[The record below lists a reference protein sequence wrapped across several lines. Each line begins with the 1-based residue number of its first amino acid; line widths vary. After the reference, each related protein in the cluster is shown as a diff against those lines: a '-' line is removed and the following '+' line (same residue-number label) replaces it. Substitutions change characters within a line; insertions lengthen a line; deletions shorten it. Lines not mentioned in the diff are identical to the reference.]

1 MKTILVPI
9 DFSDYSEHALE
20 VAAKI
25 AKRHGASL
33 VALHMMG
40 LSQAV
45 LTKDDSQEV
54 FEAMYYMKLADKR
67 FEEFLDRDYLKGLEI
82 QTTVQNYKL
91 FHEIDSVAQ
100 EFNADLIVMG
110 SHGSSGLREVFVGS
124 NTEKVVRTSE
134 IPVLV
139 VKNRMGDEPMN
150 KVVFANNFDEENV
163 NSFLKAKK
171 LFDDLRVE
179 MQMVY
184 VNTPGDGFRS
194 TQEMEE
200 KVSKFFLKAELDGT
214 YTMNDV
220 NYYNAYSIEEGIF
233 TYSNKVNADL
243 IAIPTHGRKGLAH
256 FFSGSISEDLVNH
269 SDLPVITFKM

>member
-9 DFSDYSEHALE
+9 DFSDYSEYALE

-25 AKRHGASL
+25 AKRHDSSI

-67 FEEFLDRDYLKGLEI
+67 FQDFLDRDYLEGI
-82 QTTVQNYKL
+82 NVQTTVQNYKL

-124 NTEKVVRTSE
+124 NTEKVVRNSE

-139 VKNRMGDEPMN
+139 IKNRMGDEPMN
-150 KVVFANNFDEENV
+150 KVVFANDFDKNNV
-163 NSFLKAKK
+163 KSFLKARN
-171 LFDDLRVE
+171 LFSALDVE

-200 KVSKFFLKAELDGT
+200 KVVEFFIEANVNGEFDV
-214 YTMNDV
+214 NDV
-220 NYYNAYSIEEGIF
+220 KYYSAYSIEEGIF
-233 TYSNKVNADL
+233 TYSNKVDADL

-256 FFSGSISEDLVNH
+256 FFTGSISEDLVNH
-269 SDLPVITFKM
+269 SELPVITFKM

>member
-1 MKTILVPI
+1 MKTLLVPI
-9 DFSDYSEHALE
+9 DFSDHSEYALE

-25 AKRHGASL
+25 AKRHDSSI

-54 FEAMYYMKLADKR
+54 FEAMYYMKLAEKR
-67 FEEFLDRDYLKGLEI
+67 FKDFLDRDYLEGIEV

-91 FHEIDSVAQ
+91 FHEIDQVAQ
-100 EFNADLIVMG
+100 EFKADLIVMG

-124 NTEKVVRTSE
+124 NTEKVVRNSE

-139 VKNRMGDEPMN
+139 VKNKMGDEAMN
-150 KVVFANNFDEENV
+150 KVVFANNFDNENV
-163 NSFLKAKK
+163 SSFLKARK
-171 LFDDLRVE
+171 LFSTLDVD
-179 MQMVY
+179 MQLVY
-184 VNTPGDGFRS
+184 INTPGDGFKS

-200 KVSKFFLKAELDGT
+200 KVADFFVEANVNGE
-214 YTMNDV
+214 YSVNDV
-220 NYYNAYSIEEGIF
+220 KYFSAYSIEEGIF
-233 TYSNKVNADL
+233 AYSNKVNADL

-256 FFSGSISEDLVNH
+256 FFTGSISEDLVNH

>member
-9 DFSDYSEHALE
+9 DFSDYSEYALE

-25 AKRHGASL
+25 AKRHDSSI

-67 FEEFLDRDYLKGLEI
+67 FQDFLDRDYLEGIEV

-124 NTEKVVRTSE
+124 NTEKVVRNSE

-139 VKNRMGDEPMN
+139 IKNRMGDEPMN
-150 KVVFANNFDEENV
+150 KVVFANDFDKNNV
-163 NSFLKAKK
+163 TSFLKARN
-171 LFDDLRVE
+171 LFNALDVE

-184 VNTPGDGFRS
+184 INTPGDGFRS

-200 KVSKFFLKAELDGT
+200 KVVDFFIEANVNGE
-214 YTMNDV
+214 YSVNDV
-220 NYYNAYSIEEGIF
+220 KYYSAYSIEEGIF
-233 TYSNKVNADL
+233 AYSNKVDADL

>member
-9 DFSDYSEHALE
+9 DFSNYSEYALE

-25 AKRHGASL
+25 ARRHEASI

-40 LSQAV
+40 LSQAI

-54 FEAMYYMKLADKR
+54 LEAMYYMKLADKR
-67 FEEFLDRDYLKGLEI
+67 FQEFLDRDYLKGLEV

-91 FHEIDSVAQ
+91 FHEIDSVAE

-110 SHGSSGLREVFVGS
+110 SHGSSGLLEVFVGS
-124 NTEKVVRTSE
+124 NTEKVVRNSE

-139 VKNRMGDEPMN
+139 VKNRMGEEPMN
-150 KVVFANNFDEENV
+150 KVVFANNFDKENV
-163 NSFLKAKK
+163 RSFRKAKK
-171 LFDDLRVE
+171 LFDQLDVD
-179 MQMVY
+179 MQLVY
-184 VNTPGDGFRS
+184 INTPGDGFRS
-194 TQEMEE
+194 THEMEE
-200 KVSKFFLKAELDGT
+200 KVADFFIEAGVDGE
-214 YTMNDV
+214 YSNADV
-220 NYYNAYSIEEGIF
+220 KYYSAYSIEEGIF

>member
-1 MKTILVPI
+1 MKTLLVPI
-9 DFSDYSEHALE
+9 DFSNHSEYALE

-25 AKRHGASL
+25 AKRHDASI

-54 FEAMYYMKLADKR
+54 FEAMYYMKLAEKR
-67 FEEFLDRDYLKGLEI
+67 FQEFLDRDYLKGIEV

-91 FHEIDSVAQ
+91 FHEIDSVAK

-110 SHGSSGLREVFVGS
+110 SHGSSGLKEVFVGS

-139 VKNRMGDEPMN
+139 IKDRMGDQAMN
-150 KVVFANNFDEENV
+150 KVVFANNFDKENV
-163 NSFLKAKK
+163 ASFKKAKK
-171 LFDDLRVE
+171 LFDQLDVN
-179 MQMVY
+179 MQLVY

-200 KVSKFFLKAELDGT
+200 KVAEFFTEAGVNGEYGV
-214 YTMNDV
+214 NDV
-220 NYYNAYSIEEGIF
+220 VYYSAYSIEEGIF

>member
-1 MKTILVPI
+1 MKTLLVPI
-9 DFSDYSEHALE
+9 DFSDHSEYALE
-20 VAAKI
+20 VAARI
-25 AKRHGASL
+25 AKTHGASI

-54 FEAMYYMKLADKR
+54 FEAMYYMKLAEKR
-67 FEEFLDRDYLKGLEI
+67 FSDFLDKDYLKGIDI

-91 FHEIDSVAQ
+91 FHEIDSVAK

-134 IPVLV
+134 VPVLV
-139 VKNRMGDEPMN
+139 IKNHMGDEVMN
-150 KVVFANNFDEENV
+150 KVVFANNFEKENV
-163 NSFLKAKK
+163 GSFLKAKE
-171 LFDDLRVE
+171 LFDKLDIT
-179 MQMVY
+179 MQLVY

-194 TQEMEE
+194 TQEMED
-200 KVSKFFLKAELDGT
+200 KVADFLIEAGVSGEFSV
-214 YTMNDV
+214 NDV
-220 NYYNAYSIEEGIF
+220 VYYNAYSIEEGIF

-256 FFSGSISEDLVNH
+256 FFTGSISEDLVNH

>member
-9 DFSDYSEHALE
+9 DFSEHSEYALE
-20 VAAKI
+20 AAAHL
-25 AKRHGASL
+25 AKQHNARL

-67 FEEFLDRDYLKGLEI
+67 FQEFLDRDYLEGI
-82 QTTVQNYKL
+82 DVQTTVQNYKL
-91 FHEIDSVAQ
+91 FHELDEVAS

-139 VKNRMGDEPMN
+139 IKSRLSKSAIK
-150 KVVFANNFDEENV
+150 KVVFANNFSNEGIS
-163 NSFLKAKK
+163 SFLKARK
-171 LFDDLRVE
+171 LISALGAE
-179 MQMVY
+179 MQLVY
-184 VNTPGDGFRS
+184 INTPGDGFRS

-200 KVSKFFLKAELDGT
+200 RVAAFFSEAMLDNEFGIDDVS
-214 YTMNDV
+214 
-220 NYYNAYSIEEGIF
+220 YYSAYSVEEGIF
-233 TYSNKVNADL
+233 TFSNKVNADL
-243 IAIPTHGRKGLAH
+243 IAIPTHGRRGLAH

-269 SDLPVITFKM
+269 SDLPVMTFKM

>member
-9 DFSDYSEHALE
+9 DFSDHSEYALE
-20 VAAKI
+20 VAAKL
-25 AKRHGASL
+25 AKDHNASI

-67 FEEFLDRDYLKGLEI
+67 FTEFLDRDYLNGIEVE
-82 QTTVQNYKL
+82 TTVQNYKL
-91 FHEIDSVAQ
+91 FHELDDVAR
-100 EFNADLIVMG
+100 EFHADLIVMG

-124 NTEKVVRTSE
+124 NTEKVVRTSTV
-134 IPVLV
+134 PVLV
-139 VKNRMGDEPMN
+139 VKNRMTTDAIK
-150 KVVFANNFDEENV
+150 KVVFANNFDLDNIS
-163 NSFLKAKK
+163 SFKKARD
-171 LFDDLRVE
+171 LFITLGAQ

-184 VNTPGDGFRS
+184 INTPGEGFRS

-200 KVSKFFLKAELDGT
+200 RVSDFFLKAGLDT
-214 YTMNDV
+214 EFNNDDV
-220 NYYNAYSIEEGIF
+220 VYYSAYSIEEGIF
-233 TYSNKVNADL
+233 TYSNKVEADL

>member
-9 DFSDYSEHALE
+9 DFSDYSEYALE

-25 AKRHGASL
+25 AKRHDSSI

-67 FEEFLDRDYLKGLEI
+67 FQDFLDRDYLEGIEV

-124 NTEKVVRTSE
+124 NTEKVVRNSE

-139 VKNRMGDEPMN
+139 IKNRMGDEPMN
-150 KVVFANNFDEENV
+150 KVVFANDFDKNNV
-163 NSFLKAKK
+163 TSFLKARN
-171 LFDDLRVE
+171 LFNALDVE

-184 VNTPGDGFRS
+184 INTPGDGFRS

-200 KVSKFFLKAELDGT
+200 KVVDFFIEANVNGE
-214 YTMNDV
+214 YSVNDV
-220 NYYNAYSIEEGIF
+220 KYYSAYSIEEGIF

>member
-9 DFSDYSEHALE
+9 DFSDYSEYALE

-25 AKRHGASL
+25 AKRHGSSL
-33 VALHMMG
+33 VAMHMMG

-54 FEAMYYMKLADKR
+54 LEAMYYMKLADKR
-67 FEEFLDRDYLKGLEI
+67 FEEFLDRDYLKGLKV

-150 KVVFANNFDEENV
+150 KVVFANNFDKENV

-171 LFDDLRVE
+171 LFDEMGVE

-184 VNTPGDGFRS
+184 INTPGDGFRS
-194 TQEMEE
+194 TQEMEI
-200 KVSKFFLKAELDGT
+200 KVSDFFLEAGLDGT
-214 YTMNDV
+214 YGVNDV
-220 NYYNAYSIEEGIF
+220 KYYSAYSIEEGIF

>member
-110 SHGSSGLREVFVGS
+110 SHGSRGFC
-124 NTEKVVRTSE
+124 
-134 IPVLV
+134 
-139 VKNRMGDEPMN
+139 
-150 KVVFANNFDEENV
+150 
-163 NSFLKAKK
+163 
-171 LFDDLRVE
+171 RV
-179 MQMVY
+179 QY
-184 VNTPGDGFRS
+184 
-194 TQEMEE
+194 
-200 KVSKFFLKAELDGT
+200 
-214 YTMNDV
+214 
-220 NYYNAYSIEEGIF
+220 
-233 TYSNKVNADL
+233 
-243 IAIPTHGRKGLAH
+243 
-256 FFSGSISEDLVNH
+256 
-269 SDLPVITFKM
+269 

>member
-9 DFSDYSEHALE
+9 DFSEYSEYALE
-20 VAAKI
+20 AAALLARQNK
-25 AKRHGASL
+25 ASI

-67 FEEFLDRDYLKGLEI
+67 FQEFLDRDYLEGI
-82 QTTVQNYKL
+82 DVQTTVQNYKL
-91 FHEIDSVAQ
+91 FHELDDVAK
-100 EFNADLIVMG
+100 EFDADLIVMG

-139 VKNRMGDEPMN
+139 IKNRFTDASLK
-150 KVVFANNFDEENV
+150 KVVFANNFSPDGIS
-163 NSFLKAKK
+163 SFLKARK
-171 LFDDLRVE
+171 LIGSLGAE
-179 MQMVY
+179 MQMLY

-200 KVSKFFLKAELDGT
+200 RVTSFFKEAMLDTT
-214 YTMNDV
+214 YSANDV
-220 NYYNAYSIEEGIF
+220 AYYSAYSIEEGIF

-256 FFSGSISEDLVNH
+256 FFAGSISEDLVNH
-269 SDLPVITFKM
+269 SDLPVMTFKM

>member
-1 MKTILVPI
+1 
-9 DFSDYSEHALE
+9 
-20 VAAKI
+20 
-25 AKRHGASL
+25 
-33 VALHMMG
+33 MMG

-67 FEEFLDRDYLKGLEI
+67 FQEFLDRDYLKGIEV

-124 NTEKVVRTSE
+124 NTEKVVRNSE

-139 VKNRMGDEPMN
+139 VKNRMGDEAMN
-150 KVVFANNFDEENV
+150 KVVFASDFDKENV
-163 NSFLKAKK
+163 KSFQKAKK
-171 LFDDLRVE
+171 MFDILDVNMHL
-179 MQMVY
+179 VY
-184 VNTPGDGFRS
+184 INTPGDGFRS

-200 KVSKFFLKAELDGT
+200 KVSDFFVEAGVTGE
-214 YTMNDV
+214 YSVSDV
-220 NYYNAYSIEEGIF
+220 KYYSAYSIEEGIF